1 MICFIINAIA
11 RKGNSKASLSEMLW
25 KLLQYKIN
33 NHQPWRCSWSTNN
46 LNEKWH
52 LEETMSWSNEP
63 TIINTAKVTLCWWKW
78 AKMRWKR
85 FWHSMT
91 KVKSYLG
98 AGHEAL
104 LWAFTVTDR
113 ATVTAEKRDYNL
125 ESAHR
130 FRAVLQ
136 EVLRTYKDFYDR
148 VSHEAK

>member
-52 LEETMSWSNEP
+52 LEETMSWNNEP
-63 TIINTAKVTLCWWKW
+63 TIINTAKLTLCWWKL

-136 EVLRTYKDFYDR
+136 EVLRTYKDFYDS
-148 VSHEAK
+148 VPQG

>member
-52 LEETMSWSNEP
+52 LEETMSWNNEP

-136 EVLRTYKDFYDR
+136 EVLRTYKDFYDS
-148 VSHEAK
+148 VPQG